1 MKKFLQ
7 AVLALGVVAGL
18 TAGAALAQDKAAEGP
33 KYGINVGDTAKPVTI
48 KTIDGADFDTGKV
61 GERTMFVFVN
71 SVCGMCAKEMTDLAK
86 DQDSFKSVKI
96 YLVSVD
102 MDLERAKSRYE
113 KFLKVFDMLYDPD
126 LAFGEVV
133 GLSSTP
139 STLILDK
146 GGKIVYKKSGYRAG
160 ALEDVKKA
168 L

>member
-1 MKKFLQ
+1 MKKFLK

-33 KYGINVGDTAKPVTI
+33 KYGMAVGDTAKPVKI
-48 KTIDGADFDTGKV
+48 KTVDGAEFDTGKIDQ
-61 GERTMFVFVN
+61 RTMFVFVN
-71 SVCGMCAKEMTDLAK
+71 SVCGMCAKEMTELAK
-86 DQDSFKSVKI
+86 DQESFSSVKI

-113 KFLKVFDMLYDPD
+113 KYLKVFDMLYDPD

-133 GLSSTP
+133 GLNSTP

-160 ALEDVKKA
+160 DLEKVKAAL
-168 L
+168 